1 MLQMYG
7 HRLIFESETAL
18 VLQLILREIGL
29 LLWEKRIQSFE
40 QNIEKY
46 ALKYGMKFFAYLV
59 NLTVFLVAYINEKP
73 FKECTH
79 VHLRW

>member
-40 QNIEKY
+40 QNIDKY
-46 ALKYGMKFFAYLV
+46 ALKYGMKFL
-59 NLTVFLVAYINEKP
+59 LI
-73 FKECTH
+73 
-79 VHLRW
+79 